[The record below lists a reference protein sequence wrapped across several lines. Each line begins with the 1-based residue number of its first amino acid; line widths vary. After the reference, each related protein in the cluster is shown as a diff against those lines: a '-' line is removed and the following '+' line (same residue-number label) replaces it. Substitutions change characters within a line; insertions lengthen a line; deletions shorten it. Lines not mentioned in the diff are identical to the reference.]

1 MTDYSSRRT
10 VLVLA
15 LGLALGS
22 GACKTGGAGGA
33 GGSEPVVS
41 MGSIA
46 AVGGLKYTVF
56 QSEWRESLDSPQGP
70 RTPKHKYLLLHLAV
84 ENTSTEETGIPMFR
98 LVNEKGE
105 EFDEESNGN
114 GVTDWLGFLRTS
126 KPSATERGAVVFD
139 VPQTGYKL
147 RVSSGGDDPEKE
159 KTALIEIPL
168 RVEVDSAPTP
178 LPMEGAPGKK

>member
-1 MTDYSSRRT
+1 MTDYSSRR
-10 VLVLA
+10 VLLVFA

-22 GACKTGGAGGA
+22 GGCQTGGGSGGN
-33 GGSEPVVS
+33 EPVVS
-41 MGSIA
+41 MGSVA

-56 QSEWRESLDSPQGP
+56 QSEWRESLDSAQGA
-70 RTPKHKYLLLHLAV
+70 RTPKHKFLLLQLAV
-84 ENTSTEETGIPMFR
+84 ENTSTEENGIPMFR

-114 GVTDWLGFLRTS
+114 GVTDWLGFLRTA
-126 KPSATERGAVVFD
+126 KASATERGSVVFD

-147 RVSSGGDDPEKE
+147 RVSSGGSDPEKE

-168 RVEVDSAPTP
+168 RVEVDSAPVAM
-178 LPMEGAPGKK
+178 PMEGVPGKK